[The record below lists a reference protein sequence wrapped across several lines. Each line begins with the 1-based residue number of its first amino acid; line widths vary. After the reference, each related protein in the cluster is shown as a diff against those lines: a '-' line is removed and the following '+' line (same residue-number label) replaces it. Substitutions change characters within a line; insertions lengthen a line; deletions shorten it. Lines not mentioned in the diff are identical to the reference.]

1 MAITLSNIKY
11 ILQRELQD
19 STIDNETVVIWCNNA
34 QSDFAVNLNIP
45 ATGTIAVITTELTYP
60 LPDDLKIINRLFFQ
74 SDFDNGIDR
83 EYSGPY
89 RIYNG
94 QIIFPTY
101 FRQADT
107 LNVDYYKQM
116 TYFTN
121 IDDAIDINDRYS
133 TIYTF
138 YGKMSYYSM
147 PGTIEKLGQQLAI
160 RKLQDSTSAY
170 LNIKN
175 QVIQH
180 YLVQN
185 EPVTIDERW

>member
-19 STIDNETVVIWCNNA
+19 SNIDDETVLIWCNNA

-45 ATGTIAVITTELTYP
+45 ATGTISVITTDLSYP
-60 LPDDLKIINRLFFQ
+60 LPTDLKIINRLYFQ
-74 SDFDNGIDR
+74 SDYDNGIDK

-101 FRQADT
+101 FMQADT

-116 TYFTN
+116 TYFTD
-121 IDDAIDINDRYS
+121 IDDVIDINDRYS

-138 YGKMSYYSM
+138 YGKMSYYGS
-147 PGTIEKLGQQLAI
+147 PSAVEKFGQQLAN
-160 RKLQDSTSAY
+160 RRLQDSTNAY
-170 LNIKN
+170 FNIRK

-185 EPVTIDERW
+185 EPVTVDERW